1 VRRALSVAAVIVAG
15 VWPGAALAGT
25 APVAEIVGTN
35 GKTIARAGL
44 GPWSSADYG
53 YSLQIGASSR
63 TSAGVELRDV
73 SILGGRLHVARMF
86 IPATGAGGAQ
96 LEGLTVDGLAMSS
109 APNTLVELGS
119 GNYAMVLQQAVL
131 PGRLRKDIGVV
142 GLRVVLG
149 SRQLLV
155 GLERPAVSVKHR
167 TAPWSLF
174 GLAPL
179 ASVGGPARAI
189 SEPVLTA
196 GGPIGERAVSI
207 AMQYL
212 GVPYVWAGASPFS
225 GFDCSGLTM
234 FVYAQLGIHL
244 THFSGAQYNE
254 GARIPIEL
262 LAPGDLVFFHPG
274 PLGPGHE
281 GIYIG
286 AGQFIHAPHTGD
298 IVKISPLDGKYAL
311 SYVGAV
317 RPYER

>member
-1 VRRALSVAAVIVAG
+1 LKRLLLIAAVVAAM
-15 VWPGAALAGT
+15 WPGAALADT
-25 APVAEIVGTN
+25 SPVAEIVSTN
-35 GKTIARAGL
+35 GATIASANV

-53 YSLQIGASSR
+53 YSLQIGTSVR

-73 SILGGRLHVARMF
+73 SILGGRLHVDRVF
-86 IPATGAGGAQ
+86 VPASGTSGAVI
-96 LEGLTVDGLAMSS
+96 EGLTVDGAAVNS

-155 GLERPAVSVKHR
+155 GLERPAVSMKHR

-179 ASVGGPARAI
+179 ARVGGPARAI
-189 SEPVLTA
+189 SEPIFTA

-207 AMQYL
+207 AMQFL
-212 GVPYVWAGASPFS
+212 GVPYVWAGASPFA

-234 FVYAQLGIHL
+234 YVYAHLGIHL
-244 THFSGAQYNE
+244 THFAGAQYNE
-254 GARIPIEL
+254 GERIPIEL

-274 PLGPGHE
+274 RLGPGHV

-286 AGQFIHAPHTGD
+286 AGEFIQAPHTGEV
-298 IVKISPLDGKYAL
+298 VKISALDGKYAL

-317 RPYER
+317 RPYAR

>member
-1 VRRALSVAAVIVAG
+1 MFV
-15 VWPGAALAGT
+15 P
-25 APVAEIVGTN
+25 
-35 GKTIARAGL
+35 
-44 GPWSSADYG
+44 
-53 YSLQIGASSR
+53 AS
-63 TSAGVELRDV
+63 
-73 SILGGRLHVARMF
+73 
-86 IPATGAGGAQ
+86 GAGGAQ
-96 LEGLTVDGLAMSS
+96 IEGLTVDGAAVSS

-131 PGRLRKDIGVV
+131 PGRLRNDIGVV

-155 GLERPAVSVKHR
+155 GLVRPAVSAKHR

-179 ASVGGPARAI
+179 ARVGGPASAI
-189 SEPVLTA
+189 SEPIFIA

-207 AMQYL
+207 AMQFL

-244 THFSGAQYNE
+244 IHFAGAQYNE
-254 GARIPIEL
+254 GMRVPIEL

-274 PLGPGHE
+274 RLGPGHV

-286 AGQFIHAPHTGD
+286 AGEFIQAPHSGD
-298 IVKISPLDGKYAL
+298 VVKISALDGKYAL

-317 RPYER
+317 RPYAG

>member
-1 VRRALSVAAVIVAG
+1 LKRALLAVVCAAVA
-15 VWPGAALAGT
+15 WPGAALADSS
-25 APVAEIVGTN
+25 PVAEIVGTN
-35 GKTIARAGL
+35 GGVIARADVGQ
-44 GPWSSADYG
+44 WSSADYG
-53 YSLQIGASSR
+53 YSLQIGSSVR

-73 SILGGRLHVARMF
+73 SILGGRLQAARMF
-86 IPATGAGGAQ
+86 VPASGAGGAQ
-96 LEGLTVDGLAMSS
+96 IDGLTLDGAAVSS

-179 ASVGGPARAI
+179 ATVGGPARAI
-189 SEPVLTA
+189 AEPILTS

-234 FVYAQLGIHL
+234 YVYAQLGIHL
-244 THFSGAQYNE
+244 IHFAGAQYNE
-254 GARIPIEL
+254 GTRIPIEL

-274 PLGPGHE
+274 ALGPGHV

-286 AGQFIHAPHTGD
+286 AGEFIQAPHTGD
-298 IVKISPLDGKYAL
+298 VVKISPLDGKYAL

-317 RPYER
+317 RPY